1 MFIFRYIK
9 LLCNVLEWQKANG
22 QTAARAVKN
31 EDTTNNNTRFFSAN
45 SLSCGQSHLGNL
57 KHTQYRS
64 RARVRRNNIGVH
76 REDTENKNKFLSS
89 HTIKNIIIPS
99 LRNDR
104 PFTTTGNIEKIT
116 DKDDEVFTGRV
127 MKHLQRSS
135 ENSCALE
142 QKSVLPASRCVLE
155 QKSSLPIRAN
165 YQKMVDSRLNGNA
178 GLIFDRNGNNL
189 LMIAPPTA
197 RKSEV
202 NDFRGNSRIITG
214 FQTFKKEIKV
224 MNHIKTEIEDIQDF
238 SAGKDCERN
247 KNIQ

>member
-1 MFIFRYIK
+1 M
-9 LLCNVLEWQKANG
+9 LCNVLEWQKANG
-22 QTAARAVKN
+22 QTVSRAVKN

-57 KHTQYRS
+57 KQSQFRS

-76 REDTENKNKFLSS
+76 REDTGNKNKFLSS

-104 PFTTTGNIEKIT
+104 PFTTGNIEKIT
-116 DKDDEVFTGRV
+116 DKEDDVFTGRA
-127 MKHLQRSS
+127 MKHLQRST
-135 ENSCALE
+135 ENTCALE
-142 QKSVLPASRCVLE
+142 QKSFLPTSRCVLE
-155 QKSSLPIRAN
+155 QKFSLPTRAN
-165 YQKMVDSRLNGNA
+165 NQKMGDSRLNGGNT

-202 NDFRGNSRIITG
+202 NDYRGNSRIITG
-214 FQTFKKEIKV
+214 FQTIKKEIKGT
-224 MNHIKTEIEDIQDF
+224 NHIKTEVEDIPDF
-238 SAGKDCERN
+238 TAGKDSERN
-247 KNIQ
+247 KNMQ